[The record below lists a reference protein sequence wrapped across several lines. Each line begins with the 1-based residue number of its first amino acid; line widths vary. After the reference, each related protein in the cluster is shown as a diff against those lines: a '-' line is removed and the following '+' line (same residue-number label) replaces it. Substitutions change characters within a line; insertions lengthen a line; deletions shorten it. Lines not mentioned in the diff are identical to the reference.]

1 MRLEIFILQSLEHC
15 SEKSTDDEL
24 RRMLRRN
31 AAGHHVE
38 EFVLIE
44 FSRGRPVRAAHVV
57 GKDFQA
63 GHGVRLGLI
72 TQHQVPDLLVGVG
85 FVGGF
90 LDLDQACKDGP

>member
-1 MRLEIFILQSLEHC
+1 MGLEIFIFKSLQNC
-15 SEKSTDDEL
+15 SEKSTDNEL
-24 RRMLRRN
+24 CRLLRRN

-38 EFVLIE
+38 ELVLIE
-44 FSRGRPVRAAHVV
+44 FSRGRPVRAADVV

-72 TQHQVPDLLVGVG
+72 TEHQVPDLLIGVG

>member
-1 MRLEIFILQSLEHC
+1 MGLEIFILKSLQHS
-15 SEKSTDDEL
+15 SEEATNDEL
-24 RRMLRRN
+24 CRLLRRN

-38 EFVLIE
+38 ELVLIE
-44 FSRGRPVRAAHVV
+44 FSRGRPVRAADVI

-63 GHGVRLGLI
+63 RHGVRLGLI

-90 LDLDQACKDGP
+90 LDLDQACEDGP